1 MGPTHEDT
9 VKSVALDVGFS
20 LSGIADVSPHARS
33 NEVFDNWLGAG
44 MHAGMSW
51 LVRHGEKRG
60 DISTLLDGARSAVCV
75 GLNYYQEEEKQQRDA
90 DGSDGRGVFSVYV
103 HGRNYHDVMDEMLA
117 RLESRLK
124 ELYPEMHS
132 VACADI
138 RPVSDRALA
147 IRAGIGWLGKNSSVI
162 SPRFGSWIFL
172 GELVTDL
179 ELSPDRPLAT
189 LCGNCTRCIDSC
201 PTGALDEPFVVDARK
216 CISYLTI
223 EERGEIPDGL
233 GGRLG
238 VNVYGCDRCQSV
250 CPFNKVATSSTAF
263 DRSDRSALIDMPL
276 DELETISDGEFLEK
290 TEGSAIRRCR
300 AEGMR
305 RNASVVRR
313 NIEAKDRAD
322 FRSAGRRKT

>member
-1 MGPTHEDT
+1 MGPTREDT
-9 VKSVALDVGFS
+9 VKSVALEVGFS
-20 LSGIADVSPHARS
+20 LSGIAGVSPHARS
-33 NEVFDNWLGAG
+33 NEVFDSWLGAG

-51 LVRHGEKRG
+51 LVRHGEKRR
-60 DISTLLDGARSAVCV
+60 DIATLLEGARSAICV
-75 GLNYYQEEEKQQRDA
+75 GLNYYQDEEKQQRDA
-90 DGSDGRGVFSVYV
+90 DGADGRGVFSIYV
-103 HGRNYHDVMDEMLA
+103 HGRDYHDVMDEMLA
-117 RLESRLK
+117 RFERRLK
-124 ELYPEMHS
+124 EQYPEMRS

-138 RPVSDRALA
+138 RPVSDRAMA

-179 ELSPDRPLAT
+179 DLRPDRPLTT

-223 EERGEIPDGL
+223 EERGEIPDRL
-233 GGRLG
+233 GRRLG

-250 CPFNKVATSSTAF
+250 CPFNKVATRSTAF
-263 DRSDRSALIDMPL
+263 DRADRSPLIDMPL

-290 TEGSAIRRCR
+290 TENSAIRRCR

-313 NIEAKDRAD
+313 NIEAEQPD
-322 FRSAGRRKT
+322 

>member
-1 MGPTHEDT
+1 MGPTREDT

-20 LSGIADVSPHARS
+20 LSGIADVSSHART

-51 LVRHGEKRG
+51 LVRHGEKRR
-60 DISTLLDGARSAVCV
+60 DISMLLDGARSAVCV
-75 GLNYYQEEEKQQRDA
+75 GLNYYQDEEYRQRDA
-90 DGSDGRGVFSVYV
+90 DGSDGRGVFSIYV
-103 HGRNYHDVMDEMLA
+103 HGRDYHDVMDEMLA

-124 ELYPEMHS
+124 EIYPEMRS
-132 VACADI
+132 VACSDI

-147 IRAGIGWLGKNSSVI
+147 IRAGMGWLGKNSSVI
-162 SPRFGSWIFL
+162 SPGFGSWIFL

-179 ELSPDRPLAT
+179 DLRPDRPLAT
-189 LCGNCTRCIDSC
+189 LCGKCTKCIDSC

-223 EERGEIPDGL
+223 EERGEIPNRL
-233 GGRLG
+233 GTRLG

-250 CPFNKVATSSTAF
+250 CPFNKVATNSTVF
-263 DRSDRSALIDMPL
+263 DRADRSPLVDMPL
-276 DELETISDGEFLEK
+276 DELETISDGEFHEK
-290 TEGSAIRRCR
+290 TENSAIRRCK

-305 RNASVVRR
+305 RNAAVVQR
-313 NIEAKDRAD
+313 NISAIDRTD
-322 FRSAGRRKT
+322 FRSEGRPKT